1 MKMDP
6 INTNLLNW
14 LLIIP
19 LALSIE
25 TTLAT
30 TTFQVKNPSL
40 SAVEFLVTEA
50 RIYYETEQYEQSAA
64 LLERALRI
72 APRNPI
78 LWYNLA
84 LMHFKQQDWK
94 EATDIARK
102 SILLAGSDQK
112 YKKLLLGNWVLITQ
126 ACENIDDHQ
135 CARDARN
142 QTQALLRNW

>member
-1 MKMDP
+1 MNP
-6 INTNLLNW
+6 INTNRLKW

-19 LALSIE
+19 LALAIE
-25 TTLAT
+25 ISPAT
-30 TTFQVKNPSL
+30 TPPEKNPSR

-50 RIYYETEQYEQSAA
+50 KIYYETQQYEQSAA

-84 LMHFKQQDWK
+84 LMHFKQLDWK

-102 SILLAGSDQK
+102 SILLAGSDKK
-112 YKKLLLGNWVLITQ
+112 YKRLQLGNWVLITQ
-126 ACENIDDHQ
+126 ACEKLDDKQ

-142 QTQALLRNW
+142 QTQKLLRNW

>member
-1 MKMDP
+1 MNP
-6 INTNLLNW
+6 INTNRLKW

-19 LALSIE
+19 LVLAIEIAPATALQE
-25 TTLAT
+25 
-30 TTFQVKNPSL
+30 KNPSL
-40 SAVEFLVTEA
+40 SAVEFLVREA
-50 RIYYETEQYEQSAA
+50 RIYYETHQYEQSAA

-94 EATDIARK
+94 VATDIAKK
-102 SILLAGSDQK
+102 SILLAGSDKK
-112 YKKLLLGNWVLITQ
+112 YKRLRLGNWVLITQ
-126 ACENIDDHQ
+126 ACEKQDDKQ

-142 QTQALLRNW
+142 QTQKLLRNW